1 MVLFNAPGAR
11 TIIDVAAAGDI
22 ARRVSAG
29 DPNALTPDGMQA
41 LLGHSA
47 LVLDGMR
54 VRPRYFDG
62 RFLTGTDLT
71 RDQDYIDQRQADLAR
86 ATGTGVVAGLQVRL
100 LDGTVGRTIEIAA
113 GQGIT
118 PAGDLVLIT
127 TTRQVSLDDLPASER
142 LDTALGLRVR
152 PAVPLA

>member
-1 MVLFNAPGAR
+1 MTLFNVSGAR
-11 TIIDVAAAGDI
+11 RRIDVAATGDI
-22 ARRVSAG
+22 AQRVSAG

-41 LLGHSA
+41 LLGSSA

-100 LDGTVGRTIEIAA
+100 LNETPGSTIEIAA

-118 PAGDLVLIT
+118 PAGDLVLIA
-127 TTRQVSLDDLPASER
+127 TTRQISLD
-142 LDTALGLRVR
+142 
-152 PAVPLA
+152 

>member
-11 TIIDVAAAGDI
+11 TVIDVAEAGDI
-22 ARRVSAG
+22 AQRVSAG
-29 DPNALTPDGMQA
+29 DPNALTPEGMQA

-47 LVLDGMR
+47 LVLDGLR

-62 RFLTGTDLT
+62 RLLTGSDLT

-86 ATGTGVVAGLQVRL
+86 AAGTGVVSGLQVRL
-100 LDGTVGRTIEIAA
+100 LNGVSGGTLEIAA

-118 PAGDLVLIT
+118 PAGDLVLIANR
-127 TTRQVSLDDLPASER
+127 RQISLDDLPASER
-142 LDTALGLRVR
+142 LD
-152 PAVPLA
+152 